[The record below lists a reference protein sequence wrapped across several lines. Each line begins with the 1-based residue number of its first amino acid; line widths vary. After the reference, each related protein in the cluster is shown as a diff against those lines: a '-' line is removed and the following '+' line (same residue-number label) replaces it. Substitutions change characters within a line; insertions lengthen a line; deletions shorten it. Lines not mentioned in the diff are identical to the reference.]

1 MPIRE
6 DLRPCSL
13 LVAAALLTALASPV
27 RAATYKVGV
36 GAGCTHPDL
45 FSALVAAVGNPGPDD
60 IRLLAGST
68 HQGPFFVNTDG
79 LSITGGHASC
89 SATSA
94 TGSSTLLGTN
104 SSRALFLST
113 TGAVTLT
120 RLSITGGSVSGDGG
134 GLFVQ
139 GAGTVVLHGVLVFG
153 NHASGAGG
161 NLYVN
166 GSSNGVVQ
174 LASGSAL
181 TAGSAQ
187 DGGGVA
193 CSGAGLLFLD
203 ANVVVANNTATADGG
218 GAHLAS
224 GCSLDSR
231 AVGSAGGGIVN
242 NQAGGNGG
250 GVMVESGAILSTH
263 VFAGTGL
270 AEISGNSAD
279 NNGGGVAVVGS
290 GSRADLY
297 FVRLANNHADSVGG
311 ALLVDGAANVR
322 LARPSAAVG
331 CFDATRCSIVSDNSA
346 AVGGAFF
353 VDGGA
358 LGIEGTY
365 IERNLATIS
374 QPVVSVRAGGTLSLA
389 NSVVAANHGEV
400 PFFVGDANSSLTLGN
415 VTVVGNLDPG
425 AGILGVGAGMAGA
438 GRVRVL
444 SSLFDQSGELFAPGV
459 PAALLPQVDC
469 VLSRFQE
476 LMSFLPAQTVVR
488 ENAVA
493 DPRIA
498 PASGGYLLLADS
510 VAIDYCD
517 TEVWSGAPID
527 INWDRRDLDNPAH
540 PNQVR
545 LRDLGADEHTHDIH
559 SDDFELGS
567 TVLWSWRL
575 DPNA

>member
-6 DLRPCSL
+6 DLRRSSL
-13 LVAAALLTALASPV
+13 LAAAAFLTALASPGW
-27 RAATYKVGV
+27 AATYKVGV

-45 FSALVAAVGNPGPDD
+45 FSALVAAVGNPGSDD

-79 LSITGGHASC
+79 LSITGGYASC
-89 SATSA
+89 SATTA
-94 TGSSTLLGTN
+94 TGASTLLGTN
-104 SSRALFLST
+104 SSRALFLSA
-113 TGAVTLT
+113 TGTVTLN
-120 RLSITGGSVSGDGG
+120 RLSITGGTVSGDGG

-139 GAGTVVLHGVLVFG
+139 GAGTVVLYEVLVFG

-166 GSSNGVVQ
+166 GSSNAVVQ
-174 LASGSAL
+174 LTSGSVL

-187 DGGGVA
+187 DGGGLA
-193 CSGAGLLFLD
+193 CSGTALLYFD
-203 ANVVVANNTATADGG
+203 QDVVVANNTATADGG
-218 GAHLAS
+218 GVHLVS

-231 AVGSAGGGIVN
+231 AVGSAGGGILN
-242 NQAGGNGG
+242 NHAGGNGG
-250 GVMVESGAILSTH
+250 GVMVESGAVLSTH
-263 VFAGTGL
+263 VLAGTGL

-290 GSRADLY
+290 GSRADLN
-297 FVRLANNHADSVGG
+297 FVRLAGNHADSVGG
-311 ALLVDGAANVR
+311 ALLVDGLALVR
-322 LARPSAAVG
+322 LARPSSAAA
-331 CFDATRCSIVSDNSA
+331 CLDATRCSIVSDNSA

-353 VDGGA
+353 VDGGS

-365 IERNLATIS
+365 VERNLATIS
-374 QPVVSVRAGGTLSLA
+374 QPVVSVRAGGALLLA
-389 NSVVAANHGEV
+389 NSVVAVNDGAV

-415 VTVVGNLDPG
+415 VTVVGNLNPG

-444 SSLFDQSGELFAPGV
+444 SSLFDQAGELFAPGV

-476 LMSFLPAQTVVR
+476 LMSFLPLQTVVR

-498 PASGGYLLLADS
+498 PASDGYLLLPDS

-517 TEVWSGAPID
+517 TAVWSGTPID
-527 INWDRRDLDNPAH
+527 INWDRRDLDDPAH

-567 TVLWSWRL
+567 TVLWSARL